1 MLLPSPDPR
10 LGRAA
15 GQDDAANRKRPRDGD
30 APCGSGSNSGRSSS
44 SNREPGVSGGGSSSS
59 ETACK
64 GNGGSGSI
72 TSSKRGNLEW
82 QPCALEVQPFPESD
96 ESWYDCSIISGVGG
110 DAGGQ
115 LFNVE
120 VAIAG
125 TTMQVEVPASH
136 IRQRSVPSSC
146 IDHSSV
152 PDKTPILVFHRS
164 SNPDRGLFYDAVW
177 STAGITWLAGPDKG
191 GTTRMQDPSHI
202 YLAFPGTRL
211 SVAQA
216 AQAMQGKLAPIVP
229 PTLPHPPEPPRS
241 DDAPT
246 AAATS
251 TSCTPSEHAVAARP
265 DTPRAPPLAASNAQ
279 PNDTQDQGSNI
290 SSPPVPIHHTK
301 APSQPSS
308 ARNPQVQEP
317 SPNHIPVAELL
328 PLIVTVPQGVQPGG
342 HFFVQIG
349 TSRVKI
355 GCPEQSGAGSTLA
368 VTVDAIASA
377 LQLANNRQLPPA
389 YIPSQSRAHTS
400 SSFPTLPQA
409 LSRPLE
415 HPCPSLAGNRPKANN
430 GGAASSSQ
438 GRALAFRSNEKF
450 FECVQKHKGV
460 ADMVVSPNFHAMHQ
474 VGNLWRCKQC
484 WDKLALDA
492 QAPASAR
499 GRPKLV
505 HNGSDPSGNARLTV
519 RCLNPS
525 CSKRMASGF
534 MVSFPTERDRMSFIA
549 EEQRLLSMEKQMM
562 QGGSSKT
569 GESLAASPGSK
580 IREVLERLGAT
591 VKAEEDAVP
600 NSDGGASASCG
611 VAESSMVLIACG
623 CCGLVVSGGG
633 GSEGKGAVECSCGSG
648 TKLLRATFQDETGL
662 SHYMHMGLGRNTDRM
677 PGVPCVSFAS

>member
-1 MLLPSPDPR
+1 MGYL
-10 LGRAA
+10 
-15 GQDDAANRKRPRDGD
+15 DDAASRKRPRDGD
-30 APCGSGSNSGRSSS
+30 APCGSSS
-44 SNREPGVSGGGSSSS
+44 V
-59 ETACK
+59 ETAWK
-64 GNGGSGSI
+64 SNGGSGGI
-72 TSSKRGNLEW
+72 TMSKQSNVEW

-96 ESWYDCSIISGVGG
+96 ESWYDCSMIPGRRE
-110 DAGGQ
+110 DARGQ

-125 TTMQVEVPASH
+125 TTGVQVEVPASH
-136 IRQRSVPSSC
+136 IRQRAVPSSC
-146 IDHSSV
+146 IDHTSV
-152 PDKTPILVFHRS
+152 PDNTPILVFHRS

-191 GTTRMQDPSHI
+191 NTTRIQDPSHI

-251 TSCTPSEHAVAARP
+251 ASRKPSEHAVAARP
-265 DTPRAPPLAASNAQ
+265 DPPRYAPVADSTAQ
-279 PNDTQDQGSNI
+279 PNETQVEGSSNI
-290 SSPPVPIHHTK
+290 SPPVPPLQHTK

-308 ARNPQVQEP
+308 SRNPQAQEQAP
-317 SPNHIPVAELL
+317 SNIPVAELL

-342 HFFVQIG
+342 HFFVQFG

-377 LQLANNRQLPPA
+377 LQLANNRQLPQA
-389 YIPSQSRAHTS
+389 YYPSQNRAHTS

-415 HPCPSLAGNRPKANN
+415 YPCPSLAGNRPKANN

-438 GRALAFRSNEKF
+438 GRALAFRSNGTF
-450 FECVQKHKGV
+450 VECVQKHKGV
-460 ADMVVSPNFHAMHQ
+460 VSMVVSPNFHAMHQ

-484 WDKLALDA
+484 WDNLALDT
-492 QAPASAR
+492 QGPASAR

-525 CSKRMASGF
+525 CSKRMASGL
-534 MVSFPTERDRMSFIA
+534 MVSFPTEQDRMSFIA
-549 EEQRLLSMEKQMM
+549 EEQRLLRIEKQMM
-562 QGGSSKT
+562 QGESFKT
-569 GESLAASPGSK
+569 GESLAASPGSR
-580 IREVLERLGAT
+580 IREVLERLGAM
-591 VKAEEDAVP
+591 VQAEEVAVL
-600 NSDGGASASCG
+600 NSNGGASAPG
-611 VAESSMVLIACG
+611 VAEGSMALIACG
-623 CCGLVVSGGG
+623 GCGLVVSGGG
-633 GSEGKGAVECSCGSG
+633 GSEGKGAVGCSCGSG
-648 TKLLRATFQDETGL
+648 AKLLRATFQDETGRA
-662 SHYMHMGLGRNTDRM
+662 HYMHMGLGRDTDRVT
-677 PGVPCVSFAS
+677 GVPCVSFVSG